1 MFSVSYL
8 QTSNCVSKEL
18 FFRSTRSETGEKQL
32 FFWLLSQQRQYEKV
46 HLKSP
51 SSGRAEELFGGQA
64 IGRDKIS
71 LQKSDQTEFCCWK
84 VNEIPLFFLQPGE

>member
-18 FFRSTRSETGEKQL
+18 FLLFHYTRNWGKTT